1 MIEQTELVIT
11 EWKYNETAKPLEG
24 EEKVTKYLDFDV
36 MKKRVATK
44 KGIAC
49 RFSARFDWGNET
61 ILSYVGENSYVIDL
75 NDYVDKKELQN
86 MIHNSYT
93 MFTEKFEFA
102 KLSTILH
109 SNSLPPL
116 DESLIDYDSL
126 LPMLV

>member
-86 MIHNSYT
+86 MIQNSYT

-102 KLSTILH
+102 KL
-109 SNSLPPL
+109 
-116 DESLIDYDSL
+116 
-126 LPMLV
+126 